1 VRACAA
7 DALSHCLKIIV
18 KHQHLSM
25 TGLLCQVHFALMDGL
40 NEDTCRKKQPWN
52 AIIAA
57 EASHHGSLLVVSTML
72 ACTGDFM
79 LPHYK
84 EICQAVLAL
93 TGHTKALI

>member
-1 VRACAA
+1 
-7 DALSHCLKIIV
+7 
-18 KHQHLSM
+18 M